1 MRYSCQ
7 FCHFSSDEIAKL
19 WESSDCPFEQFS
31 NRLIIDRFFLLIVN
45 KLLESLNIFSES
57 SSSPVASW
65 THKGCALDQDSSF
78 DFVKTNDMI

>member
-57 SSSPVASW
+57 STAPVASW
-65 THKGCALDQDSSF
+65 MNWKRTLRLRIPHL
-78 DFVKTNDMI
+78 IL